1 MPKRAITDEVAEA
14 DVKRIKL
21 NKKFLDEAGELFKYI
36 LPYKTKFFFALITM
50 GVSSLLGLIF
60 PYVTGEL
67 LDSALSGKHEG
78 WLGSID
84 NLTIL
89 LLLSLLLQ
97 AFFSF
102 FQSVLFVEVS
112 ERSLADIRRETYAQL
127 VRLPMAFFAHRRVG
141 ELTSRISADLT
152 QIQDTL
158 AISLSQLLRQLT
170 IMIGGL
176 ILIGTMS
183 WKLTLIMLSVFPLM
197 ALVSVI
203 IGRKIRTM
211 SREAQDRLADA
222 NIVVEETLQGVMNVK
237 AFANEGYEIRRY
249 NTGLQKYISTI
260 LRVAKYRG
268 AFISFLIFGLFS
280 SIVIVLWS
288 GARFVQ
294 QGEMSIGDL
303 TSFLLY
309 TTFIGAAM
317 GSFADLYSQL
327 QKAIGATERIR
338 EILREKTEPV
348 SLEHSSR
355 EALRSFKISGA
366 VAFKNVSFRYPS
378 RNDVP
383 VLKNISF
390 EVNAGERVALVGPSG
405 AGKSTLVSLLQRFY
419 EPNAG
424 EIIVD
429 GKNILDYPLTALRNQ
444 MAIVPQDIILFGGSI
459 RENIAYGKPG
469 ASDEEILDAA
479 KKAHAD
485 EFISRF
491 PDGYNTF
498 VGERGVK
505 LSGGQ
510 RQRIAIARAI
520 LSNPSILLLDEAT
533 SSLDSESERLVQ
545 AALENLMKGRTS
557 FIIAHRLS
565 TVRDVEKIVVLKD
578 GEVHEIGTHHE
589 LLAKEDGLYK
599 MLSAIQFDLE

>member
-1 MPKRAITDEVAEA
+1 MAKRTVTDEVAEA

-21 NKKFLDEAGELFKYI
+21 NKKFFHEARELFKYL
-36 LPYKTKFFFALITM
+36 LPYKGKFVFALLTM
-50 GVSSLLGLIF
+50 GISSLLGLVF

-67 LDSALSGKHEG
+67 IDSALSGQNEG
-78 WLGSID
+78 WLGNIN
-84 NLTIL
+84 NLSIL
-89 LLLSLLLQ
+89 LLLSLSLQ
-97 AFFSF
+97 AVLSF
-102 FQSVLFVEVS
+102 FQSVLFAEVS
-112 ERSLADIRRETYAQL
+112 ERSLADIRRETYARL
-127 VRLPMAFFAHRRVG
+127 VRLPMDFFAKRRVG

-158 AISLSQLLRQLT
+158 AISLSQLLRQIT

-183 WKLTLIMLSVFPLM
+183 WKLTLIMMSVFPVM
-197 ALVSVI
+197 ALVSVS
-203 IGRKIRTM
+203 IGRKIRNM
-211 SREAQDRLADA
+211 SRQAQDRLADA
-222 NIVVEETLQGVMNVK
+222 NIVVEETLQGIMNVK

-249 NTGLQKYISTI
+249 NSGIENYISSV

-280 SIVIVLWS
+280 SIVVVLWS

-294 QGEMSIGDL
+294 QGQMSIGDL

-338 EILREKTEPV
+338 EILHQKTEPV
-348 SLEHSSR
+348 ALEHHNHA
-355 EALRSFKISGA
+355 ELGTVKISG
-366 VAFKNVSFRYPS
+366 NVLFENISFSYPS
-378 RNDVP
+378 RQDVK
-383 VLKNISF
+383 VLNNISF
-390 EVNAGERVALVGPSG
+390 SVNAGERVALVGPSG

-419 EPNAG
+419 EPNG
-424 EIIVD
+424 GTITID

-444 MAIVPQDIILFGGSI
+444 MSIVPQDIILFGGSI
-459 RENIAYGKPG
+459 RENIAYGKPN
-469 ASDEEILDAA
+469 ANNEEILEAA
-479 KKAHAD
+479 QKANAHD
-485 EFISRF
+485 FISRF
-491 PDGYNTF
+491 PDGYDTF

-578 GEVHEIGTHHE
+578 GEVHEIGTHE
-589 LLAKEDGLYK
+589 ALLAKDDGLYK
-599 MLSAIQFDLE
+599 MLSTLQFDLE